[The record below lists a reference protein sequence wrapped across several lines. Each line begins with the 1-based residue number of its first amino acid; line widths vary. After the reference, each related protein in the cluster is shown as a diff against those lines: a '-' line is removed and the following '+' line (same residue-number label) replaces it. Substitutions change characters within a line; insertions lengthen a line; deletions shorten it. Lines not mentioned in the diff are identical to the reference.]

1 MCKKIDKIQLIIC
14 CLEKEINIIKEK
26 KRLSKL
32 VGKHGVSWCGTW
44 EDHPELEEIISIW
57 PNYMPHILLPLTK
70 RKLILFFHYNYF

>member
-1 MCKKIDKIQLIIC
+1 MCKKIDKIQLSIC

-57 PNYMPHILLPLTK
+57 PNYMSTYTFTFNKKKIDS
-70 RKLILFFHYNYF
+70 FFSL